1 MDCQCKGRK
10 LRQELALKVSA
21 AKKRPEKELDSSK
34 KLNVSLGA
42 GQEKEWGLSKLTER
56 ERRSPEWSR
65 VAKGGLRVIPVVEFR
80 LNSLPKSKDGVVDF
94 QTKTRNMR
102 VIDSYPVH
110 LQEDDMVKEM
120 KEQFDRFKEKGATD
134 KEATDNLFKTKKKEY
149 EALQSWKDTK
159 AEIATKEAFEK
170 LFENLGIPSLLV
182 RTVDYKALS
191 LQELGLDT
199 PAKKREMDL
208 LLAYVLG
215 KDLHISLCEVKRP
228 RAELWESPDKEPTKE
243 SIKEALSQLLADIDL
258 MCCLLPDIPGTNIIL
273 NTLSCF
279 PYTPLHVLENTF
291 CITCMKYVLGK
302 EDLLELDRL
311 REKLEVPSD
320 LFPAPS
326 WTEGALENLLKLNT
340 RLAGQHSLLHI
351 GWREMEDVG
360 KLEAG
365 RMENNV
371 RSVERVLGA
380 NKQTKKHKGKYVFS
394 TPQQQEAIEVAHR
407 KGSARHLT
415 VMGRAGSG
423 KTIILLGFVAEHM
436 KQPVKKKLLI
446 LAAYRQYDKDRI
458 VRYLKSEA
466 KCPLDGMIVMGWED
480 LLNHFEID
488 RTRRIQRK
496 DAHGNEVLDTPAII
510 SSLSEAAAKRFPG
523 HQIVVAIDEIDAS
536 YAPLTTDGEKNDWSK
551 IEVPDTVSLALVF
564 NPGSIRHPMT
574 MSLSTD
580 PSFHHVSCDL
590 RFRSTRSIT
599 DVIDCVA
606 EHSGQGLR
614 ADPDKPDRLSTD
626 VVGVIPSIVDLGKLN
641 HTSDLVDALDRIR
654 ISLGEERRYNVVLL
668 YDRCLCDSPG
678 IIKEV
683 LDTAHNANWQT
694 FLSGAFTGSEAD
706 TVVFVGPGGLEPL
719 SRARLRLCVVLMW
732 DTEWGKKKYER
743 YLPGFKRAI
752 SEKLMTTC

>member
-199 PAKKREMDL
+199 PAKQREMDL

-436 KQPVKKKLLI
+436 KQPVKKKLI
-446 LAAYRQYDKDRI
+446 LAAYRQRYTDRI
-458 VRYLKSEA
+458 VKYLESEV
-466 KCPLDGMIVMGWED
+466 KCPLDERIVMGWED
-480 LLNHFEID
+480 LIRDFNIYKKMG
-488 RTRRIQRK
+488 TQRK
-496 DAHGNEVLDTPAII
+496 DAYGNVMDTPAII
-510 SSLSEAAAKRFPG
+510 SSLSEAAVERFPG
-523 HQIVVAIDEIDAS
+523 YQIIVAIDELDAGYS
-536 YAPLTTDGEKNDWSK
+536 QWTPGGLKKNDWSK
-551 IEVPDTVSLALVF
+551 IDVPDNVSLALVF
-564 NPGSIRHPMT
+564 NPGSIRHPLH
-574 MSLSTD
+574 LSTD
-580 PSFHHVSCDL
+580 PSFHHVSCDM

-606 EHSGQGLR
+606 EHSGMGLR
-614 ADPDKPDRLSTD
+614 EDPDKPDRHSTD
-626 VVGVIPSIVDLGKLN
+626 VVGVRPSIVDLGKLN
-641 HTSDLVDALDRIR
+641 HTSDLVDALNRIKMNLDKEGR
-654 ISLGEERRYNVVLL
+654 CNVVLL
-668 YDRCLCDSPG
+668 YDRYISPRA
-678 IIKEV
+678 KEKV

-694 FLSGAFTGSEAD
+694 FPSCAFTGSEAD

-719 SRARLRLCVVLMW
+719 SRARLRLCVVLVW
-732 DTEWGKKKYER
+732 DTEKGKKKYER

-752 SEKLMTTC
+752 SEKLMITC